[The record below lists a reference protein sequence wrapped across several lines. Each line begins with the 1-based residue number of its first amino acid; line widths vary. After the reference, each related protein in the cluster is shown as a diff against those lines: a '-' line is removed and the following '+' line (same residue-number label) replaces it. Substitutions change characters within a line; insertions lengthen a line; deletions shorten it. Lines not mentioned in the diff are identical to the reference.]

1 MWRALPSAIGG
12 TARSYLHF
20 WVGGVVAKTQDPLW
34 REREGYVHVKGRKRT
49 EGGGRFPEGVVGP
62 QGPAFTSG
70 WVRPDGGG
78 AEDSR

>member
-1 MWRALPSAIGG
+1 MCTGSR
-12 TARSYLHF
+12 
-20 WVGGVVAKTQDPLW
+20 VVAKTQDLLW
-34 REREGYVHVKGRKRT
+34 KEREGYVHTQGRKGT

-62 QGPAFTSG
+62 RGPTFTPG